1 MLSNAGNSV
10 RINLLKNMN
19 TLIESN
25 LKEGEGIYPHS
36 ISLNDTG
43 SELHPFSTHVK
54 IYAKQGDENHF
65 FESGEYFGTLKEAL
79 NSFEERCK
87 DGEFKY

>member
-1 MLSNAGNSV
+1 M
-10 RINLLKNMN
+10 K

-25 LKEGEGIYPHS
+25 KKEGEGLYPHS

-54 IYAKQGDENHF
+54 IYAEQGDVDHF
-65 FESGEYFGTLKEAL
+65 FESGEYCSTLKEAIR
-79 NSFEERCK
+79 SFEERCK
-87 DGEFKY
+87 DGGFNY

>member
-1 MLSNAGNSV
+1 M
-10 RINLLKNMN
+10 I

-25 LKEGEGIYPHS
+25 TKEGEGLHSHS
-36 ISLNDTG
+36 ISLNETG

-54 IYAKQGDENHF
+54 IYPKQGDKNHF
-65 FESGEYFGTLKEAL
+65 FESGEYCSTLKEAM

-87 DGEFKY
+87 DGDFNY